1 MAMTAGLLP
10 TPAALSPALAEPEN
24 DESVEPLVIE
34 RVTPDAVDSD
44 STLRVSGVVTNTTAG
59 GVEDVTVR
67 IRYSRHPFSGR
78 DELDEFA
85 SGAGWQPNAPGP
97 DEDVADT
104 LAPDDSEEFSLSVPV
119 EDLKLSSYGVY
130 PLVIEALDGDGER
143 LGAQYTF
150 LPFTGEDDDV
160 PSVDI
165 AWVWPL
171 MAEPQRADD
180 DTFLG
185 GALSESVG
193 EDGRLS
199 RLLETGAQTDLAF
212 EAGDEDLV
220 ELLGLDEEP
229 TEPTPE
235 PERTDGATAE
245 PSDAE
250 PTGDEPSDDA
260 SEETA
265 DGGGEADAETS
276 GGDGAEDGDPAGAEG
291 VPVTWAVDP
300 GTLDDIVRLAR
311 DSHDVLGDPIA
322 VSDGSDPAR
331 EEHQADL
338 AAQVWLREAR
348 AVLAEDTVVATPY
361 ASSDLASLLRNGMTA
376 DAAAS
381 VEIGRDA
388 VLRALGLTADESF
401 ALPPNGLMDD
411 AVYEFLA
418 AEGAHRFLVDE
429 AAKPPASWLS
439 TTPTA
444 QAALRPVEGG
454 PEEEPFAL
462 VADQGLADVLAMPSR
477 GPGETELALQRF
489 AAETAMIAGENAG
502 GERVV
507 VAYPGPDW
515 NPSDE
520 LASGVLEA
528 SDSLPWLTPERL
540 ADVELADPDDRET
553 TRQPL
558 TYPNNAYSDEL
569 SSTYLGQIT
578 DVSREVRLF
587 NSILVDD
594 GDPFRPA
601 ILRMESVHWRDRE
614 TMAGATRTLVSES
627 VQSHLGDVR
636 IIPGEPVTLASSTGI
651 TGILVANDLEDEAIH
666 VRLSVYSENSERLSI
681 GEYSDEFEIAPG
693 AKTTVYIPLSAR
705 INGRTELHAS
715 LQNGAGEP
723 ISAQATVIPVNA
735 TGLGTQALLI
745 SGIGLLILIAAL
757 APRAVRKWVRRQAA
771 RGAKDQGKDARG
783 GDGNPDDGEEPTG
796 REDDAEEGGASADE
810 TSPGSTGH
818 TGTDEDGNGATK

>member
-24 DESVEPLVIE
+24 DESVEPLVVE
-34 RVTPDAVDSD
+34 RVTPDAVDSG
-44 STLRVSGVVTNTTAG
+44 STLRVSGVVTNTTAE

-67 IRYSRHPFSGR
+67 MRYSRHPFGGR

-85 SGAGWQPNAPGP
+85 SGTGWQPNAPGP
-97 DEDVADT
+97 DTDVADS
-104 LAPDDSEEFSLSVPV
+104 LEPDGSQEFSLSVPV
-119 EDLKLSSYGVY
+119 EDLGLSSYGVY

-150 LPFTGEDDDV
+150 LPFTGEEDDDI
-160 PSVDI
+160 PSVGI

-171 MAEPQRADD
+171 MAAPQRADD
-180 DTFLG
+180 DTFLSD
-185 GALSESVG
+185 ALSESVG
-193 EDGRLS
+193 EDGRLG
-199 RLLETGAQTDLAF
+199 RLLAAGAQTDLAF

-220 ELLGLDEEP
+220 ELLGLNEEP
-229 TEPTPE
+229 RESGPE
-235 PERTDGATAE
+235 PEETGEATAE
-245 PSDAE
+245 PSAAE
-250 PTGDEPSDDA
+250 PTGEAPSADA
-260 SEETA
+260 SEEGG
-265 DGGGEADAETS
+265 DGDGEADAEADA
-276 GGDGAEDGDPAGAEG
+276 GDAAQTGG

-300 GTLDDIVRLAR
+300 STLDDIVRLAR
-311 DSHDVLGDPIA
+311 ASHDVLDDPVA
-322 VSDGSDPAR
+322 VSAGSDPGR
-331 EEHQADL
+331 EERPADV

-348 AVLAEDTVVATPY
+348 TALAGDTVVATPY
-361 ASSDLASLLRNGMTA
+361 AAADLASLLRNDMHA

-381 VEIGRDA
+381 LEIGRDS

-401 ALPPNGLMDD
+401 ALPADGLMDD

-418 AEGAHRFLVDE
+418 ADGAHRFLLDE
-429 AAKPPASWLS
+429 TAKPAASWLS

-444 QAALRPVEGG
+444 QAALHPVEDG

-462 VADQGLADVLAMPSR
+462 VADEGLADVLAMPSQ

-489 AAETAMIAGENAG
+489 AAETAMIAGENVG
-502 GERVV
+502 GDRVV

-515 NPSDE
+515 NPSGA

-540 ADVELADPDDRET
+540 DDVELADPDERET

-558 TYPNNAYSDEL
+558 TYPSGAYSDEL

-594 GDPFRPA
+594 DDPFRPA
-601 ILRMESVHWRDRE
+601 LLRMESVHWRERE
-614 TMAGATRTLVSES
+614 TLAGATRLLVSEA
-627 VQSHLGDVR
+627 VQEHLGDVR

-651 TGILVANDLEDEAIH
+651 TGVLVANDLPDEAIR

-745 SGIGLLILIAAL
+745 SGIGLLILVAAL
-757 APRAVRKWVRRQAA
+757 APRAVRKWTRRQAA
-771 RGAKDQGKDARG
+771 RGAGGARG
-783 GDGNPDDGEEPTG
+783 ADRDSTGGENPTG
-796 REDDAEEGGASADE
+796 A
-810 TSPGSTGH
+810 TGH
-818 TGTDEDGNGATK
+818 TGTDADGNGATK